1 MPSKSEKQRRFM
13 GAELGRLRS
22 GKKTKTGMPKKQLGD
37 FASKTQDVHGHAEP
51 LALSRTD
58 ASEVPVLELIGD
70 YLYKN
75 EGLCR
80 RCGKPKNVGKH
91 SEIGKAAGDWESFG
105 VTAPG
110 GA

>member
-1 MPSKSEKQRRFM
+1 MPAKSEKQRRFM

-22 GKKTKTGMPKKQLGD
+22 GKKTETSMSEEQLGD
-37 FASKTQDVHGHAEP
+37 FASKTQDVHGHEEP

-58 ASEVPVLELIGD
+58 ASELLVLDLIGD

-80 RCGKPKNVGKH
+80 RCGKPKNVGRH
-91 SEIGKAAGDWESFG
+91 SEVDKAIMGPDVGSE
-105 VTAPG
+105 G

>member
-22 GKKTKTGMPKKQLGD
+22 GKKTETGMAEEKLSE
-37 FASKTQDVHGHAEP
+37 FASKSDT
-51 LALSRTD
+51 
-58 ASEVPVLELIGD
+58 SEVLVLDLIGD

-80 RCGKPKNVGKH
+80 RCGKPKDVGKH
-91 SEIGKAAGDWESFG
+91 SEVGKQMDMGSMDQVAE
-105 VTAPG
+105 G
-110 GA
+110 GK

>member
-1 MPSKSEKQRRFM
+1 MPAKSEKQRRFM

-22 GKKTKTGMPKKQLGD
+22 GKKTETGMSEEQLGD
-37 FASKTQDVHGHAEP
+37 FASKTQDVHGHDEP
-51 LALSRTD
+51 LVLSRIN

-80 RCGKPKNVGKH
+80 RCGKPNNVGRH
-91 SEIGKAAGDWESFG
+91 SEVGKQVDLGAIPE
-105 VTAPG
+105 G

>member
-22 GKKTKTGMPKKQLGD
+22 GQKTKTGMPEKKLSD
-37 FASKTQDVHGHAEP
+37 FASKSMT
-51 LALSRTD
+51 
-58 ASEVPVLELIGD
+58 SEIPVLELIGD

-80 RCGKPKNVGKH
+80 RCGKPRNVGKH
-91 SEIGKAAGDWESFG
+91 SEIEKIMQ
-105 VTAPG
+105 G
-110 GA
+110 GASGMVGGAEGGS